1 MAGSITLKSRLY
13 AIIIN
18 FPDVVVHKILPE
30 DIKFVWGEEDALR
43 AFYLFYDAILIF
55 DNLIQPYIFGI
66 PLCQKM

>member
-30 DIKFVWGEEDALR
+30 DIKFVWGEEVALR
-43 AFYLFYDAILIF
+43 AFYLFYDAIHIF
-55 DNLIQPYIFGI
+55 DYLIQPYIFW
-66 PLCQKM
+66 